1 MASDVIHL
9 AVTSLMLDNIDE
21 LILSTLSKNSR
32 QDSKEIWNFLIGCGY
47 TLTEE
52 EIGSRIARLEA
63 EGIIT
68 GYTIS
73 VNSTKIKRRVVRV
86 VLVTF
91 RTSQHLPIRLEG
103 LKKYSADAP
112 FVLYSGRTRG
122 GYDWIS
128 VQAFPSEEMADEESD
143 IYRNL
148 FGDII
153 QSYEVYDFI
162 PTKDPS
168 FHSLAYTRKDY
179 KKFMDEWIPPFLPR

>member
-1 MASDVIHL
+1 
-9 AVTSLMLDNIDE
+9 MLDYIDE

-32 QDSKEIWNFLIGCGY
+32 QDIREIGDSLRGY
-47 TLTEE
+47 GYSLTEE
-52 EIGSRIARLEA
+52 EIQSRIARLEA
-63 EGIIT
+63 EEIIT

-73 VNSTKIKRRVVRV
+73 VDSTKIKRRVVRV

-91 RTSQHLPIRLEG
+91 RTSQHLPSRLDR
-103 LKKYSADAP
+103 LKKYLAGAP
-112 FVLYSGRTRG
+112 FVLYSGKTRG

-168 FHSLAYTRKDY
+168 FHSLAYTRQDY
-179 KKFMDEWIPPFLPR
+179 KKFLDEWISPSLPR